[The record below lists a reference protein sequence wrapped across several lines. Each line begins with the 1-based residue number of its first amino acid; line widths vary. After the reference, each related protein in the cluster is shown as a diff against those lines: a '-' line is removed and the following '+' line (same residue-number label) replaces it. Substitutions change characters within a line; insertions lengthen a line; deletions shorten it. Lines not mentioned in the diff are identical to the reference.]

1 MPSCPATQSAS
12 PQSDTMKSSGAASSC
27 CSNNTQSEGSA
38 IDHQTASVSD
48 CMQLSWIITG
58 MDCPGCATKIENAV
72 KGLNGVTG
80 ARVTFATERLLVKV
94 DNRASI
100 HDGIN
105 SDINSDINNNIL
117 KTIRELGFSV
127 KDDVAHEPVADSFLK
142 KYWHIISLALFML
155 VAVLIQGTFPVAG
168 NVLFY
173 LATLWGLFPVAT
185 KAWLLAR
192 SGSPFSIET
201 LMSIAA
207 TGALFLGETVEAAMV
222 LLLFM
227 IGEHMEAFAAGRAR
241 QGVQKLMALT
251 PETAFLI
258 DRDGNKTA
266 VSAHTLKPGDII
278 EILPGSRLPADG
290 ELLTPDVSFDKS
302 ALTGESVPVE
312 HNPGEIVMAGSLS
325 VNRAARLKVMSKPGE
340 SAVDRIIRLIEE
352 AEERKAPVERF
363 IDAFS
368 RWYTPLM
375 MFMAVLVAFVPPLVF
390 AGPWVEWIYKALTLL
405 LIACPC
411 ALVISTPA
419 AVTSA
424 LARASRNGA
433 LIKGGAALELL
444 GSVKTVAFDK
454 TGTLTEGKPAV
465 THIASFGRSAFYPDY
480 PEPNA
485 EQEVL
490 RLAAAV
496 ESGSTH
502 PIARAIVARADE
514 MNIRLPAAREV
525 EAKAGLGVQGQVE
538 GKTVVV
544 GSPRHLQNSIN
555 PVAGAQQTIEQL
567 EEQGN
572 TIAIV
577 TVEGDLVGFI
587 ALRDNPRTEAQN
599 AIAALKAMGINSI
612 MLTGDNPCAA
622 AAIASQLGMEY
633 RSGLLPGDKSTEI
646 ERLKEKGRVAMV
658 GDGINDAPALKTAD
672 IGIAMGSGADVALET
687 ADCALTHNRVEELAE
702 LIGLSRST
710 MAIIRQNIFLAVGS
724 KALFLVTTLLGM
736 TGLWVAVL
744 ADAGATA
751 LVTANALRLLRNKK
765 KG

>member
-1 MPSCPATQSAS
+1 MPSCSATQSAS
-12 PQSDTMKSSGAASSC
+12 PQSDTKKSSCAASPR
-27 CSNNTQSEGSA
+27 CSNNTQSEAST
-38 IDHQTASVSD
+38 IEHQTSSVSGN
-48 CMQLSWIITG
+48 MQLSWIITG

-72 KGLNGVTG
+72 KGLNGVTQ
-80 ARVTFATERLLVKV
+80 ARVTFATERLLVEV
-94 DNRASI
+94 ENRA
-100 HDGIN
+100 GI
-105 SDINSDINNNIL
+105 SDDIL
-117 KTIRELGFSV
+117 KTVQELGFSV
-127 KDDVAHEPVADSFLK
+127 KDDAVSETAADSFLK
-142 KYWHIISLALFML
+142 KYWRIISLALFLL
-155 VAVLIQGTFPVAG
+155 VAISIQGTFPVAG
-168 NVLFY
+168 NVFFY
-173 LATLWGLFPVAT
+173 LATLWGLYPVAT
-185 KAWLLAR
+185 KAWQLAW

-207 TGALFLGETVEAAMV
+207 IGALFLGETVEAAMV

-251 PETAFLI
+251 PETAYRI
-258 DRDGNKTA
+258 DQDGHKTE
-266 VSAHTLKPGDII
+266 VYAHTLTPGDII
-278 EILPGSRLPADG
+278 EILPGSRLPVDG
-290 ELLTPDVSFDKS
+290 ELLTPNVSFDES

-312 HNPGEIVMAGSLS
+312 HHPGESVMAGSLS
-325 VNRAARLKVMSKPGE
+325 VDRVARLRVISKPGE

-390 AGPWVEWIYKALTLL
+390 AGSWVEWIYKALALL

-433 LIKGGAALELL
+433 LVKGGAALELL
-444 GSVKTVAFDK
+444 GSVTMVAFDK

-465 THIASFGRSAFYPDY
+465 THIASFDRSTLNPA
-480 PEPNA
+480 
-485 EQEVL
+485 QEVL

-502 PIARAIVARADE
+502 PLAKAILAKAGE
-514 MNIRLPAAREV
+514 MNIRLPDAGEV
-525 EAKAGLGVQGQVE
+525 EAKAGLGVQGLVE

-544 GSPRHLQNSIN
+544 GSPRHLQDSVDLI
-555 PVAGAQQTIEQL
+555 AGAQQKLEQL

-572 TIAIV
+572 TIAV
-577 TVEGDLVGFI
+577 VSVEGHLVGFI
-587 ALRDNPRTEAQN
+587 ALRDEPRAEAPN

-612 MLTGDNPCAA
+612 MLTGDNSRAA
-622 AAIASQLGMEY
+622 TAIASQLGIEY
-633 RSGLLPGDKSTEI
+633 RAGLLPGDKSAEI
-646 ERLKEKGRVAMV
+646 ESLRKQGRVAMI

-687 ADCALTHNRVEELAE
+687 ADCALTHNRVAELAD
-702 LIGLSRST
+702 LIGLSRAT
-710 MAIIRQNIFLAVGS
+710 MSVIRQNIFLAVGS
-724 KALFLVTTLLGM
+724 KAVFLVTTLLGM

-744 ADAGATA
+744 ADTGATA
-751 LVTANALRLLRNKK
+751 LVTANALRLLRNRSGNTRKNQEAVRE
-765 KG
+765 

>member
-1 MPSCPATQSAS
+1 
-12 PQSDTMKSSGAASSC
+12 MKSSCAASSC
-27 CSNNTQSEGSA
+27 CSNNPQSEAST
-38 IDHQTASVSD
+38 IDSQTSSVSGS
-48 CMQLSWIITG
+48 MQLSWIITG
-58 MDCPGCATKIENAV
+58 MDCPSCAAKIENAV
-72 KGLNGVTG
+72 KGLNGVTR
-80 ARVTFATERLLVKV
+80 ARVTFATERLLAEVE
-94 DNRASI
+94 NRA
-100 HDGIN
+100 GI
-105 SDINSDINNNIL
+105 SDDIL
-117 KTIRELGFSV
+117 KTLQELGFSV
-127 KDDVAHEPVADSFLK
+127 KDDAASETAADSFLK
-142 KYWHIISLALFML
+142 KYWRIMSLALFML

-173 LATLWGLFPVAT
+173 LATLWGLYPVAT
-185 KAWLLAR
+185 KAWQLAG

-207 TGALFLGETVEAAMV
+207 IGALFLGETVEAAMV

-251 PETAFLI
+251 PETAYQI
-258 DRDGNKTA
+258 DRDGHKTE

-278 EILPGSRLPADG
+278 EILPGSRLPVDG
-290 ELLTPDVSFDKS
+290 ELLTPNVSFDES

-312 HNPGEIVMAGSLS
+312 HNPGDSVMAGSLS
-325 VNRAARLKVMSKPGE
+325 VDRVARLRVISKPGE

-375 MFMAVLVAFVPPLVF
+375 MFMAVLVAFIPPLVF
-390 AGPWVEWIYKALTLL
+390 AGPWVEWIYKALALL

-433 LIKGGAALELL
+433 LVKGGAALELL
-444 GSVKTVAFDK
+444 GSVTTVAFDK

-465 THIASFGRSAFYPDY
+465 THIASFDRSTFN
-480 PEPNA
+480 PEPNP

-502 PIARAIVARADE
+502 PLAKAIVARADE
-514 MNIRLPAAREV
+514 INIRLPVAGEV
-525 EAKAGLGVQGQVE
+525 EAKPGLGVQGQVE
-538 GKTVVV
+538 GKTVVI
-544 GSPRHLQNSIN
+544 GSPRHLQDSIDL
-555 PVAGAQQTIEQL
+555 VAGAQQTLEQL

-572 TIAIV
+572 TIAVV
-577 TVEGDLVGFI
+577 TVEGHLVGFI
-587 ALRDNPRTEAQN
+587 ALRDDPRTDAPN

-612 MLTGDNPCAA
+612 MLTGDNPRAA
-622 AAIASQLGMEY
+622 TAIASQLGIEY
-633 RSGLLPGDKSTEI
+633 RAGLLPGDKSAEI
-646 ERLKEKGRVAMV
+646 ESLRKQGRVAMI

-687 ADCALTHNRVEELAE
+687 ADCALTHNRVAELAD
-702 LIGLSRST
+702 LIGLSRAT
-710 MAIIRQNIFLAVGS
+710 MTVIRQNIFLAVGS
-724 KALFLVTTLLGM
+724 KAVFLVTTLLGM
-736 TGLWVAVL
+736 TGLWAAVL
-744 ADAGATA
+744 ADTGATA
-751 LVTANALRLLRNKK
+751 LVTANALRLLRNRSSNTK

>member
-1 MPSCPATQSAS
+1 MSSCSATQNAS
-12 PQSDTMKSSGAASSC
+12 PHNNGMESSCAASSC
-27 CSNNTQSEGSA
+27 CSSKTQSETSTLENQTSSISGS
-38 IDHQTASVSD
+38 
-48 CMQLSWIITG
+48 MQLSWIITG
-58 MDCPGCATKIENAV
+58 MDCPSCAAKVENAV
-72 KGLNGVTG
+72 KNLNGVTQ

-94 DNRASI
+94 ENRANI
-100 HDGIN
+100 
-105 SDINSDINNNIL
+105 SDDIL

-127 KDDVAHEPVADSFLK
+127 KDDTSSEPAESSFLK
-142 KYWHIISLALFML
+142 KYWRILSLALVML
-155 VAVLIQGTFPVAG
+155 VAVLIKGTFPVVG
-168 NVLFY
+168 DVLFY
-173 LATLWGLFPVAT
+173 LATIWGLYPVAS
-185 KAWLLAR
+185 KAWQLAR
-192 SGSPFSIET
+192 NGTPFSIET

-207 TGALFLGETVEAAMV
+207 IGALFLGETVEAAMV

-241 QGVQKLMALT
+241 QGVQRLMELK
-251 PETAFLI
+251 PETAYQI
-258 DRDGNKTA
+258 DKDGNKTE

-278 EILPGSRLPADG
+278 EILPGSRLPVDG
-290 ELLTPDVSFDKS
+290 ELLTPNVSFDES

-312 HNPGEIVMAGSLS
+312 HNPGESVMAGSLS
-325 VNRAARLKVMSKPGE
+325 VDRVARFKVISKPGE

-375 MFMAVLVAFVPPLVF
+375 MFMALLVAFVPPL
-390 AGPWVEWIYKALTLL
+390 ALGEPWVEWVYKALTLL

-433 LIKGGAALELL
+433 LVKGGAALELL

-465 THIASFGRSAFYPDY
+465 THITSFDSSIQK
-480 PEPNA
+480 PEH
-485 EQEVL
+485 EVL

-502 PIARAIVARADE
+502 PLAKAIVARADE
-514 MNIRLPAAREV
+514 MNIGLPIAEEV
-525 EAKAGLGVQGQVE
+525 EAKAGLGVQGLVE
-538 GKTVVV
+538 GKMVVV
-544 GSPRHLQNSIN
+544 GSPRHLQGSIDL
-555 PVAGAQQTIEQL
+555 VAGARQTLEQL

-572 TIAIV
+572 TIAVV
-577 TVEGDLVGFI
+577 TVEGHLVGFI
-587 ALRDNPRTEAQN
+587 ALRDNPRSDAKR
-599 AIAALKAMGINSI
+599 AVAALKAMGVNSV
-612 MLTGDNPCAA
+612 MLTGDNPRAA

-633 RSGLLPGDKSTEI
+633 RAGLLPGDKSAEI
-646 ERLKEKGRVAMV
+646 ERLRGKGRVAMI

-672 IGIAMGSGADVALET
+672 IGVAMGSGADVALET
-687 ADCALTHNRVEELAE
+687 ADCALTHNRIEELAD

-724 KALFLVTTLLGM
+724 KAVFLVTTLLGM

-744 ADAGATA
+744 ADTGATA
-751 LVTANALRLLRNKK
+751 LVTANALRLLRNRSSNSK